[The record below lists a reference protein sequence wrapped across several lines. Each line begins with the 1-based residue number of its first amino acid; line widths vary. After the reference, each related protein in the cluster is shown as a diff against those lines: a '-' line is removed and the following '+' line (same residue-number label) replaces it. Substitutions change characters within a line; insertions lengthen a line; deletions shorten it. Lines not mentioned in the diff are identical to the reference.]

1 MTSNAIDAV
10 LVGSD
15 AVDEETGEILV
26 FPEDCTDGPERIAW
40 LTHMHR
46 EADREVKAWE
56 VEKGKWAR
64 FLARA
69 VAEAGMKSFKSDY
82 GSVVSVAAT
91 TVRKAPATNVARA
104 ATEEL
109 ITAEK
114 AYELLVRAAKE
125 LDPDEVE
132 KWIGEQ
138 PEEDRKILRI
148 ALITLDPRRGYT
160 YTREPAKPSARR
172 NS

>member
-15 AVDEETGEILV
+15 AVDEETGEVLV
-26 FPEDCTDGPERIAW
+26 FPEGCTAGPERIAW

-64 FLARA
+64 FLGRA
-69 VAEAGMKSFKSDY
+69 AAEAGIKSFKSDY
-82 GSVVSVAAT
+82 GAVVSVAAT
-91 TVRKAPATNVARA
+91 TIRKAPASNVARA
-104 ATEEL
+104 AQEEI
-109 ITAEK
+109 ITAEQ

-125 LDPDEVE
+125 LDADEVE
-132 KWIGEQ
+132 RWIGEQ
-138 PEEDRKILRI
+138 SEDDRKILRI
-148 ALITLDPRRGYT
+148 ALINHEPRRGYT
-160 YTREPAKPSARR
+160 FTREPAKPSPRR
-172 NS
+172 DA

>member
-1 MTSNAIDAV
+1 MTNELLDAV
-10 LVGSD
+10 LIGSD
-15 AVDEETGEILV
+15 AVDPETGEILV
-26 FPEDCTDGPERIAW
+26 FPEGCKDGPERIAW

-91 TVRKAPATNVARA
+91 TTRPRIDVLLRQSFRVARQ
-104 ATEEL
+104 
-109 ITAEK
+109 EK
-114 AYELLVRAAKE
+114 GK
-125 LDPDEVE
+125 PDENDACKSPTGSVDE
-132 KWIGEQ
+132 
-138 PEEDRKILRI
+138 
-148 ALITLDPRRGYT
+148 
-160 YTREPAKPSARR
+160 SA
-172 NS
+172 